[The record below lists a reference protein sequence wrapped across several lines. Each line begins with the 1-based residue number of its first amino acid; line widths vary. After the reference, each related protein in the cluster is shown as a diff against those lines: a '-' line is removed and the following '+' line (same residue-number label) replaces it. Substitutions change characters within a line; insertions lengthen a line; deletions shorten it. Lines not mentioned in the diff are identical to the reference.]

1 MRDRKTPTPTDFE
14 ETAGFRAT
22 LLYLFPPERVETVK
36 KFGRLLYYM
45 ILAGEPYY
53 PDEESQTRR
62 ELQAAREDLLHVQA
76 FLEYIARK
84 PEDLDLR
91 PPDLRLCRFAG
102 KLVHSVGR
110 VIAEIEK
117 QMP

>member
-1 MRDRKTPTPTDFE
+1 MRDRKTPIPADFE

-22 LLYLFPPERVETVK
+22 LLYLFPPERVETVR
-36 KFGRLLYYM
+36 KFGRLLFYM

-53 PDEESQTRR
+53 PDEESQTCR
-62 ELQAAREDLLHVQA
+62 EIQAAREDLLHVQS

-84 PEDLDLR
+84 PKDLSLERQDR
-91 PPDLRLCRFAG
+91 RLCHFAG
-102 KLVHSVGR
+102 KLALSVGR

-117 QMP
+117 EMP

>member
-1 MRDRKTPTPTDFE
+1 MPVRKQPIPSDFE

-22 LLYLFPPERVETVK
+22 LLYLFPPERVETVR
-36 KFGRLLYYM
+36 KFGRLLFYM

-53 PDEESQTRR
+53 PDEESQTCR
-62 ELQAAREDLLHVQA
+62 EIQAAREDLLHVQA
-76 FLEYIARK
+76 FLEYIASK
-84 PEDLDLR
+84 PEDLSLR

-102 KLVHSVGR
+102 KLARSVGR

-117 QMP
+117 EMP